1 VSVAASPLNRGYG
14 SSEPWVFDAQKPARL
29 YARAL
34 PVGPARVSL
43 ALYGRY
49 IAGRSDD
56 FESYDRDRVERVNID
71 DEANAR
77 FNRLPDE
84 GRDSVYT
91 PGPSVLLAARA
102 ERGDRVVTLDMAL
115 NVSTSG
121 PRSFSDDFGIP
132 VDRAI
137 WRDDERP
144 DVEVRIH
151 SARSPRPGEPAAGVV
166 RGPPTWV
173 TWPSSIEHGRS
184 GPARI
189 VGGWCRS

>member
-1 VSVAASPLNRGYG
+1 MARESHRRRERAVSENGGLC
-14 SSEPWVFDAQKPARL
+14 RL
-29 YARAL
+29 H
-34 PVGPARVSL
+34 
-43 ALYGRY
+43 
-49 IAGRSDD
+49 
-56 FESYDRDRVERVNID
+56 
-71 DEANAR
+71 
-77 FNRLPDE
+77 
-84 GRDSVYT
+84 
-91 PGPSVLLAARA
+91 
-102 ERGDRVVTLDMAL
+102 
-115 NVSTSG
+115 
-121 PRSFSDDFGIP
+121 P